1 MSWMI
6 VNHLVEKI
14 QKNMKEHIPEEP
26 EEQTKE
32 EAAGKYIDIFSKY
45 GGEHNCRMRSRLMQ
59 DVKGYPV
66 RRVGPDDME
75 RSRHHLPMEKVDAF
89 NFCGRFRDPMG
100 RFK

>member
-1 MSWMI
+1 MI
-6 VNHLVEKI
+6 VNQLVEKI

-32 EAAGKYIDIFSKY
+32 EAAGKYIDIFSKD

-59 DVKGYPV
+59 DDDGYPM
-66 RRVGPDDME
+66 RRVRLDDME
-75 RSRHHLPMEKVDAF
+75 RSRHRLPMVEVDEF
-89 NFCGRFRDPMG
+89 NFRGRSRDSMG

>member
-1 MSWMI
+1 MI

-14 QKNMKEHIPEEP
+14 QKNMKEHIPKEP

-32 EAAGKYIDIFSKY
+32 EAAGKYIDIFSKD

-59 DVKGYPV
+59 DVEGYPV
-66 RRVGPDDME
+66 RRVALDDME
-75 RSRHHLPMEKVDAF
+75 RSRHRLPMVEVDEF
-89 NFCGRFRDPMG
+89 NFRGRSRDSMG